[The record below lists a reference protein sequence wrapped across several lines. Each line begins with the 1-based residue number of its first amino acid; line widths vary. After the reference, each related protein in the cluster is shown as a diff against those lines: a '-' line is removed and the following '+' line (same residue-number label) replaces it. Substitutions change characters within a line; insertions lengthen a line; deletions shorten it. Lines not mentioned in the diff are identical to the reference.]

1 MSPWRPNEKSVTP
14 EVAEAVAGVIDP
26 RLLESV
32 GEMGLVKSLL
42 RRKGVLEAVLSVPL
56 PEYTDS
62 EELTRRVRSVLG
74 PESVVR
80 LVAMGDDERGALAAR
95 LYSLR
100 SSGSPSS
107 LPATGHEGGGPAGA
121 AARPNT
127 FSDRSSKTRV
137 LAISSGKG
145 GVGKSTVTVNLAIAL
160 RRANKSVALLDADVY
175 GFSIPKMLGITDAP
189 FVLGEL
195 LIPPVS
201 HGIRCISM
209 GFFVDEDQAVV
220 WRGPMLHKALE
231 QFLVDVYWGQPD
243 FLLVDLPPGTGDVAL
258 SIAQFLPRAELYV
271 VTTPQPAAE
280 RVAQR
285 SAIMAR
291 QLRLPLRG
299 VIENLSYFVGDDNK
313 RYALFGTGGGAKLAG
328 ALGVPL
334 LGEIPLVLAVR
345 EGGDEGTPV
354 ADSAPESEVVAS
366 FDALAE
372 KIISTGPARVYRS
385 ELAVR

>member
-1 MSPWRPNEKSVTP
+1 
-14 EVAEAVAGVIDP
+14 
-26 RLLESV
+26 
-32 GEMGLVKSLL
+32 
-42 RRKGVLEAVLSVPL
+42 
-56 PEYTDS
+56 
-62 EELTRRVRSVLG
+62 
-74 PESVVR
+74 
-80 LVAMGDDERGALAAR
+80 
-95 LYSLR
+95 
-100 SSGSPSS
+100 
-107 LPATGHEGGGPAGA
+107 
-121 AARPNT
+121 
-127 FSDRSSKTRV
+127 
-137 LAISSGKG
+137 
-145 GVGKSTVTVNLAIAL
+145 
-160 RRANKSVALLDADVY
+160 
-175 GFSIPKMLGITDAP
+175 
-189 FVLGEL
+189 
-195 LIPPVS
+195 
-201 HGIRCISM
+201 
-209 GFFVDEDQAVV
+209 
-220 WRGPMLHKALE
+220 MLHKALE

-328 ALGVPL
+328 VLGVPL